1 MYLLFAPQEKLM
13 LAIEQEILR
22 EHTRAARAVANLNQP
37 LSVCTILCEE
47 EIYNLQELEQVLPG
61 LQPPV
66 QLQWTA
72 ISIVLLSHLLILIS
86 FHSFPPTTQP
96 ALSLSLSLSVL

>member
-1 MYLLFAPQEKLM
+1 M

-61 LQPPV
+61 LRPPV
-66 QLQWTA
+66 QLQ
-72 ISIVLLSHLLILIS
+72 
-86 FHSFPPTTQP
+86 
-96 ALSLSLSLSVL
+96 

>member
-1 MYLLFAPQEKLM
+1 M

-61 LQPPV
+61 LRPPV
-66 QLQWTA
+66 QLQWAA
-72 ISIVLLSHLLILIS
+72 ISTVLLSHLLILIS
-86 FHSFPPTTQP
+86 LSIPSQPPNLHS
-96 ALSLSLSLSVL
+96 LSLSLSLSPFYRVI